1 MILSL
6 AKVQDACA
14 YVFVGERGMTF
25 HKISEPI
32 LGGLSV
38 YKYDV
43 PVGSKPIPPK
53 NSNTCWTPQEDLIL
67 KQLYKNGETLA
78 VIALAVGRTSDSV
91 RKRKFR
97 LRVGNRK

>member
-14 YVFVGERGMTF
+14 NVFVGEKGMTF

-32 LGGLSV
+32 LGGLPV
-38 YKYDV
+38 YKFDL
-43 PVGSKPIPPK
+43 PKGSRPIPSRS
-53 NSNTCWTPQEDLIL
+53 SNTRWTPQEDLIL

-78 VIALAVGRTSDSV
+78 AIARSVGRTSDSV
-91 RKRKFR
+91 RKRKSR
-97 LRVGNRK
+97 LRVGK